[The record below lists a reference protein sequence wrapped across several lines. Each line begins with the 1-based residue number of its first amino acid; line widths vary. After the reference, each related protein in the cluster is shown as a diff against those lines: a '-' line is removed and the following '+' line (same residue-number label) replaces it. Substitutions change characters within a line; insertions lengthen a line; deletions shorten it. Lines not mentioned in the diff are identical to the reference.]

1 MRILFTSTKGTGHAR
16 PLFPYIEEFK
26 KRGHEVRFAAPEQL
40 RGMADSKNVPFSPLR
55 RVTDE
60 EVQTHWER
68 VKDMVLTDMPRF
80 SVQEFF
86 VKMWAADAL
95 PDLLAMAQDWTPHLI
110 VRESAEM
117 SGLVVAAKLNT
128 PHARVAVHNGP
139 GESFFLDHAPEPM
152 EDLRESLG
160 LDPDGGQF
168 LADEGS
174 FTAFPK
180 SFDPSKYRQN
190 KEPYRT
196 NTQPYASKSLPKRP
210 EWAPENGQP
219 LIYLTFGTVAG
230 NESEERDAY
239 KTALQ
244 AVGTLPVNVLMTTGT
259 NMDASLLT
267 DVPDNVILEKWVP
280 QEDVF
285 SYASAIVH
293 HCGSGTLLGT
303 LAAGLPSIAVPL
315 FADQHSNAE
324 QIERTGAGVVVS
336 DLDEPT
342 LQSAISQVLADDSFR
357 QSAARIATEIS
368 ELPHIDAAVDK
379 MCTLA

>member
-26 KRGHEVRFAAPEQL
+26 KRGHDVLFAAPEQL
-40 RGMADSKNVPFSPLR
+40 RGMASSKNVPFSPLS
-55 RVTDE
+55 RVSDE
-60 EVQTHWER
+60 AVQAHWER
-68 VKDMVLTDMPRF
+68 VKELALTDMPRF
-80 SVQEFF
+80 SVQDFF

-95 PDLLAMAQDWTPHLI
+95 PDLLEVAKDWAPHLI

-117 SGLVVAAKLNT
+117 AGPVVADRLNT
-128 PHARVAVHNGP
+128 PHVRVAVHNGP

-152 EDLRESLG
+152 EDLRKSLG
-160 LDPDGGQF
+160 LAHDKGKA
-168 LADEGS
+168 LMDEPS
-174 FTAFPK
+174 FTSFPK
-180 SFDPSKYRQN
+180 SFDPSEYRQT
-190 KEPYRT
+190 KEPIRS

-210 EWAPENGQP
+210 EWAPDNGQP

-239 KTALQ
+239 KTALH
-244 AVGTLPVNVLMTTGT
+244 AVGTLPVNVLLTTGT

-267 DVPDNVILEKWVP
+267 DVPDNVIVEKWVP

-336 DLDEPT
+336 DLDEAT
-342 LQSAISQVLADDSFR
+342 LQNAITQVLANDSFR
-357 QSAARIATEIS
+357 HSAARIATEMS
-368 ELPHIDAAVDK
+368 ELPDIDAAVDK
-379 MCTLA
+379 MCALT